1 MDRHFSYIKK
11 ILLRCLCALVLTLFV
26 SGLQAQDTLP
36 DFNLQLSNGRY
47 FTQADLPKNKPVV
60 LIYFAP
66 DCDHCHTLLNAFFQR
81 ANEFQPAT
89 VLLVTF
95 KPLAEV
101 TAFERAY
108 RISKYP
114 HIMVGTE
121 GVAQSLRRFYKL
133 QRTPFTALY
142 NKEGK
147 LVASYR
153 KETPIDALLQ
163 QVKKL

>member
-1 MDRHFSYIKK
+1 MKK
-11 ILLRCLCALVLTLFV
+11 FLTRCILVLALTSV
-26 SGLQAQDTLP
+26 VPGVQAQETLP
-36 DFNLQLSNGRY
+36 NFNLQLSSGRY
-47 FTQADLPKNKPVV
+47 FTQADLAKDKPVV

-66 DCDHCHTLLNAFFQR
+66 DCDHCRTLLDAFFQR
-81 ANEFQPAT
+81 ANDFQSAT

-108 RISKYP
+108 SISKYP
-114 HIMVGTE
+114 HVRVGTE
-121 GVAQSLRRFYKL
+121 GLAQSLRRFYKL

-142 NKEGK
+142 NREGK

-153 KETPIDALLQ
+153 NETPLDVLLQ